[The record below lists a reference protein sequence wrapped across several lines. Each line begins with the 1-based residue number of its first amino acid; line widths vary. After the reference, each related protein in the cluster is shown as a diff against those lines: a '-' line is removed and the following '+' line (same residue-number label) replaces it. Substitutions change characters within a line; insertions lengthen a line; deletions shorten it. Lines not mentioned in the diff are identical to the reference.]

1 MGSSS
6 ESSSFDNDI
15 TLQNLDIFEQ
25 SLRDGFRPLKPS
37 TAITLY
43 GNRRIQEFCLLVS
56 SLHFLWCLFRLEP
69 LYLMIARRPRAPLAC
84 RSVATIPRSGC
95 YFSEQ
100 FKSDR
105 GRDWWSGKSLQ
116 DRDNGC
122 AAHFSGA
129 KVGIV
134 LCWLPGRSCVP
145 YPYSATSL
153 AFGSPPL
160 F

>member
-1 MGSSS
+1 MQVRSEGCACEGSTYKGQFALKILNVHEVVRTSQAETALPIDRS
-6 ESSSFDNDI
+6 AAKG
-15 TLQNLDIFEQ
+15 TL
-25 SLRDGFRPLKPS
+25 GRPEGSNCS
-37 TAITLY
+37 TD
-43 GNRRIQEFCLLVS
+43 
-56 SLHFLWCLFRLEP
+56 
-69 LYLMIARRPRAPLAC
+69 
-84 RSVATIPRSGC
+84 
-95 YFSEQ
+95 FSEQ

-122 AAHFSGA
+122 AVHVSAAAVS
-129 KVGIV
+129 IV
-134 LCWLPGRSCVP
+134 CWRPDRSFVP